1 MNITQILIP
10 VSMILAGGLLLGY
23 VLFLSRK
30 IRQRQ
35 NGVYAAWKFP
45 VLLLGLLLAG
55 YGCYAGLLLTDSS
68 TGLVLLPA
76 ALLLGCGLL
85 AGQLVFL
92 CRRSIEHLEQLA
104 MEERQH
110 ATHDMLTKL
119 ANRTLFQDRLE
130 QSLSLCKRNHESLSV
145 LMMDL
150 DKFKAI
156 NDSLGHFYGDY
167 ILQEVAQRL
176 GRVFKRDLD
185 LVARYGGDEFVVLL
199 HNISKEEA
207 VALCEAVAAEMEPP
221 FHLEE
226 QDLNVSISIGIAMF
240 PEHGQDSELL
250 IQSAD
255 IAMYEAK
262 QSDSSW
268 SMFNAREDG
277 FTLNRL
283 LLLGQL
289 RSAIRKQQFVLY
301 YQPKFVP
308 RQKNCAG
315 VEALVRW
322 NHPYQSC
329 VLPDTFISLLEQG
342 GLIKQLTNWVLDEAL
357 HQCSR
362 WQQEGIALDISV
374 NLSVKNLHDADF
386 PATVKQLLEKYAVPP
401 ERLILEITES
411 ALSTDQKQVEEMAA
425 ILVETGVRIS
435 IDDFGTGTSS
445 VTFLRNFP
453 VSEVKIDRS
462 YADKILQQ
470 DADAAIIKSTI
481 DMIHAIGCT
490 VVAEGVE
497 DEETVER
504 LTEMG
509 CDYLQGYFLCDPLP
523 ADKLARR
530 FADKRPFPAHR
541 T

>member
-1 MNITQILIP
+1 
-10 VSMILAGGLLLGY
+10 
-23 VLFLSRK
+23 
-30 IRQRQ
+30 
-35 NGVYAAWKFP
+35 
-45 VLLLGLLLAG
+45 
-55 YGCYAGLLLTDSS
+55 
-68 TGLVLLPA
+68 
-76 ALLLGCGLL
+76 
-85 AGQLVFL
+85 
-92 CRRSIEHLEQLA
+92 
-104 MEERQH
+104 
-110 ATHDMLTKL
+110 
-119 ANRTLFQDRLE
+119 
-130 QSLSLCKRNHESLSV
+130 
-145 LMMDL
+145 MMDL

-167 ILQEVAQRL
+167 ILQEVALRL

-199 HNISKEEA
+199 HNIGKEEA
-207 VALCEAVAAEMEPP
+207 VVLCEAVAAEMEPP

-255 IAMYEAK
+255 VAMYEAK
-262 QSDSSW
+262 QSVGSW

-289 RSAIRKQQFVLY
+289 RSAISKQQFVLF

-308 RQKNCAG
+308 RQKICVG

-329 VLPDTFISLLEQG
+329 VLPDTFIALLEQG
-342 GLIKQLTNWVLDEAL
+342 GLIRKLTAWVLDESL
-357 HQCSR
+357 RQCSR
-362 WQQEGIALDISV
+362 WQQDGITLDISV
-374 NLSVKNLHDADF
+374 NLSVKNLHDTDF
-386 PATVKQLLEKYAVPP
+386 PDTVKNLLKKHDVPA

-411 ALSTDQKQVEEMAA
+411 ALSTDQKQVQKMAA
-425 ILVETGVRIS
+425 VLAETGVRIS
-435 IDDFGTGTSS
+435 IDDFGTGNSS

-453 VSEVKIDRS
+453 VAEVKIDRS

-470 DADAAIIKSTI
+470 DADAAIIQSTI
-481 DMIHAIGCT
+481 DMIHAIGCK

-497 DEETVER
+497 DEETVEW
-504 LTEMG
+504 LADMG
-509 CDYLQGYFLCDPLP
+509 CDYLQGYYLCDPLP
-523 ADKLARR
+523 AEELAQR
-530 FADKRPFPAHR
+530 FADNGMNEYVK
-541 T
+541 